1 MVWDETQEQQAK
13 ENVIKNSCVTLTED
27 ELLKYD
33 EEADKYWDSFYNIH
47 QNK

>member
-1 MVWDETQEQQAK
+1 MWDDQQEQQAK
-13 ENVIKNSCVTLTED
+13 DNVVKNSGVTLTEG

-33 EEADKYWDSFYNIH
+33 EEADKYWDSFYGIH